1 MIKASMPPALANRR
15 NRSWGICL
23 GVLAL
28 VLLSIAM
35 VCAVVYSLL
44 NVSTVGRQRELASYL
59 EKKYNEQFVVPEPKY
74 KNGGFAVEGTWST
87 DFAHPRSNPDL
98 KFHVGCNSYG
108 CSDQYVA
115 AIWSVQANKEL
126 APVVASIYGNDPNV
140 KIRATIILSG
150 DLVKTATKT
159 TPTYDQAKTYEE
171 GFNYEVAINTTNV
184 DKRKLLLD
192 ANVAKKLVEYIKSQN
207 IKSLS
212 IVMEAKTIEGKEYL
226 CSAAHSKYGDRI
238 PDDFTTC
245 YREKENR

>member
-44 NVSTVGRQRELASYL
+44 NFSTVGRQRELASYL

-115 AIWSVQANKEL
+115 ALWSIQANGELQEIVSQVNKEFSDYK
-126 APVVASIYGNDPNV
+126 ADNA
-140 KIRATIILSG
+140 RAEIVLSG
-150 DLVKTATKT
+150 DLVDA
-159 TPTYDQAKTYEE
+159 
-171 GFNYEVAINTTNV
+171 V
-184 DKRKLLLD
+184 DKQSRYDEYKTNDNNFLFRLIIDAPTNYKKSSYIFRIIEKLRERGVTSIKIDTNKNYIAPNSTRCTLFLD
-192 ANVAKKLVEYIKSQN
+192 KKEPRAIEDLETC
-207 IKSLS
+207 L
-212 IVMEAKTIEGKEYL
+212 KTKE
-226 CSAAHSKYGDRI
+226 
-238 PDDFTTC
+238 
-245 YREKENR
+245 

>member
-115 AIWSVQANKEL
+115 ALWSIQANGELQEIVSQVNKEFSDYK
-126 APVVASIYGNDPNV
+126 ADNA
-140 KIRATIILSG
+140 RAEIVLSG
-150 DLVKTATKT
+150 DLVDA
-159 TPTYDQAKTYEE
+159 
-171 GFNYEVAINTTNV
+171 V
-184 DKRKLLLD
+184 DKQSRYDEYKTNDNNFLFRLIIDAPTNYKKSSYVFRIIEKL
-192 ANVAKKLVEYIKSQN
+192 
-207 IKSLS
+207 
-212 IVMEAKTIEGKEYL
+212 
-226 CSAAHSKYGDRI
+226 
-238 PDDFTTC
+238 
-245 YREKENR
+245 

>member
-1 MIKASMPPALANRR
+1 MPPALANGR
-15 NRSWGICL
+15 NRSWGIWL

-35 VCAVVYSLL
+35 VCAVVYFLL

-115 AIWSVQANKEL
+115 ALWSIQANGELQEIVSRVNKEFPGYK
-126 APVVASIYGNDPNV
+126 ADNA
-140 KIRATIILSG
+140 RAEVILSG
-150 DLVKTATKT
+150 NLVDNVTKQSNYHSYKTS
-159 TPTYDQAKTYEE
+159 DS
-171 GFNYEVAINTTNV
+171 GFLLRLIINSPKS
-184 DKRKLLLD
+184 DK
-192 ANVAKKLVEYIKSQN
+192 KS
-207 IKSLS
+207 SYLFS
-212 IVMEAKTIEGKEYL
+212 IVGKL
-226 CSAAHSKYGDRI
+226 
-238 PDDFTTC
+238 
-245 YREKENR
+245 REKGIYSVDIDTNKNSGSGVRCEVFFSRKKRGSAENIEKCIIKQE

>member
-1 MIKASMPPALANRR
+1 MIKASMPPALANGR
-15 NRSWGICL
+15 NRSWGIWL

-35 VCAVVYSLL
+35 VCAVVYFLL

-115 AIWSVQANKEL
+115 ALWSIQANGELQEIVSRVNKEFPGYK
-126 APVVASIYGNDPNV
+126 ADNA
-140 KIRATIILSG
+140 RAEVILSG
-150 DLVKTATKT
+150 NLVDNVTKQSNYHSYKTS
-159 TPTYDQAKTYEE
+159 DS
-171 GFNYEVAINTTNV
+171 GFLLRLIINSPKS
-184 DKRKLLLD
+184 DK
-192 ANVAKKLVEYIKSQN
+192 KS
-207 IKSLS
+207 SYLFS
-212 IVMEAKTIEGKEYL
+212 IVGKL
-226 CSAAHSKYGDRI
+226 
-238 PDDFTTC
+238 
-245 YREKENR
+245 REKGIYSVDIDTNKNSGSGVRCEVFFSRKKRGSAENIEKCIIKQE

>member
-1 MIKASMPPALANRR
+1 MIKASMPPALANGR
-15 NRSWGICL
+15 NRSWGIWL

-35 VCAVVYSLL
+35 VCAVVYFLL

-126 APVVASIYGNDPNV
+126 APIVASIYGNDPNV
-140 KIRATIILSG
+140 KIKATIILSG
-150 DLVKTATKT
+150 DLARTATKT
-159 TPTYDQAKTYEE
+159 TPTYDQAKGYES
-171 GFNYEVAINTTNV
+171 GFHYKLEVGIVGISRDGFWSEA
-184 DKRKLLLD
+184 RK
-192 ANVAKKLVEYIKSQN
+192 ATEIRSQLQASG

-212 IVMEAKTIEGKEYL
+212 LDADVDVSDGTKYF
-226 CSAAHSKYGDRI
+226 CSTSHYENKNKFPYNINSCYKRE
-238 PDDFTTC
+238 DD
-245 YREKENR
+245 